1 MSKVSNSERLTSL
14 IISWQRLD
22 KAVYLPRSNADAMP
36 PLPEVPSTVPF
47 LVRTAGSWS
56 LGKANTAEGRHLAT
70 FISWKN
76 YFPIIKH
83 GVNGYFVIEY
93 VS

>member
-1 MSKVSNSERLTSL
+1 MSKVSNSEKLTSL

-22 KAVYLPRSNADAMP
+22 KAIDLPWSKAECDVSTARGAI
-36 PLPEVPSTVPF
+36 TVPF
-47 LVRTAGSWS
+47 LVWTACSWS
-56 LGKANTAEGRHLAT
+56 LGKANTAEESHLAT

-76 YFPIIKH
+76 YFRIVKH
-83 GVNGYFVIEY
+83 RVYEYFVIEY